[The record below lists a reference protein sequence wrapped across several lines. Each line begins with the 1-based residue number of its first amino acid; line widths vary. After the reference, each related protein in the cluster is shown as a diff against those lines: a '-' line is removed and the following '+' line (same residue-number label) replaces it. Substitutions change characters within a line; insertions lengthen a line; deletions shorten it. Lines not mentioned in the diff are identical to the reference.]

1 MTDDPDAALVLEC
14 RAGDRR
20 AFDRLLARYQRP
32 IFNAA
37 YRILNHR
44 EDATDVTQTAFLR
57 AYEHFD
63 RYDPGQRFF
72 SWIYRI
78 AVNEAL
84 DVSNGR
90 RRTESVP
97 EAGSASE
104 LASDRPGPER
114 VAQDEQS
121 DTDLQA
127 ALMELPVDY
136 RTLIVLKH
144 VQDCSYEEIGAILEC
159 PLKTVKSRLFTA
171 RQALRE
177 VLLKRG
183 WA

>member
-1 MTDDPDAALVLEC
+1 MTDDPDAALVFEC
-14 RAGDRR
+14 RAGNRQ
-20 AFDRLLARYQRP
+20 AFGQLLARYQRP

-57 AYEHFD
+57 AYEHIERFD
-63 RYDPGQRFF
+63 PNQRFF

-84 DVSNGR
+84 DMVGSR
-90 RRTESVP
+90 RRQEPMLDDLESDG
-97 EAGSASE
+97 AGPH
-104 LASDRPGPER
+104 D
-114 VAQDEQS
+114 VAVNGQLDAGMQG
-121 DTDLQA
+121 
-127 ALMELPVDY
+127 ALMAIKADY

-144 VQDCSYEEIGAILEC
+144 VQDCSYEEIAAILEC
-159 PLKTVKSRLFTA
+159 PVKTVKSRLFTA

-177 VLLKRG
+177 VLLQRG
-183 WA
+183 LV

>member
-1 MTDDPDAALVLEC
+1 MTDDPDAALVFEC
-14 RAGDRR
+14 RAGNRQ
-20 AFDRLLARYQRP
+20 AFEQLLARYQRP

-57 AYEHFD
+57 AYEHLDRFD
-63 RYDPGQRFF
+63 PNQRFF

-84 DVSNGR
+84 DVVNGR
-90 RRTESVP
+90 RRGESGGESLVD
-97 EAGSASE
+97 ELESDSAGPHE
-104 LASDRPGPER
+104 
-114 VAQDEQS
+114 VAVNGQLDAGMQG
-121 DTDLQA
+121 
-127 ALMELPVDY
+127 ALMAIKADY

-144 VQDCSYEEIGAILEC
+144 VQECSYEEIAAILEC
-159 PLKTVKSRLFTA
+159 PVKTVKSRLFTA

-177 VLLKRG
+177 VLLQRG
-183 WA
+183 LV

>member
-1 MTDDPDAALVLEC
+1 MTDDPDAALILEC

-44 EDATDVTQTAFLR
+44 EDATDVTQTVFLR

-84 DVSNGR
+84 DVSTGR
-90 RRTESVP
+90 RRNEPVLD
-97 EAGSASE
+97 E

-114 VAQDEQS
+114 VAQDGQS
-121 DTDLQA
+121 DADLQE
-127 ALMELPVDY
+127 ALMALPVDY

-159 PLKTVKSRLFTA
+159 PVKTVKSRLFTA

-177 VLLKRG
+177 ILLKRG

>member
-1 MTDDPDAALVLEC
+1 MTDDLDAALVLQC

-20 AFDRLLARYQRP
+20 AFDRLLARYERP

-90 RRTESVP
+90 RRNEPVP
-97 EAGSASE
+97 DEI
-104 LASDRPGPER
+104 ASDQPGPER
-114 VAQDEQS
+114 NAQDEQL
-121 DTDLQA
+121 DAGLQD
-127 ALMELPVDY
+127 ALMDLPVDY

-159 PLKTVKSRLFTA
+159 PVKTVKSRLFTA

-177 VLLKRG
+177 VLQKRG

>member
-20 AFDRLLARYQRP
+20 AFDRLLARYERP

-44 EDATDVTQTAFLR
+44 EDATDVTQTTFLR

-63 RYDPGQRFF
+63 RYDSGQRFF

-90 RRTESVP
+90 RRNEPVP
-97 EAGSASE
+97 GPDSPREIASE
-104 LASDRPGPER
+104 RPGPER
-114 VAQDEQS
+114 VAQDDQLE
-121 DTDLQA
+121 DGLQD
-127 ALMELPVDY
+127 ALMALPADY

-159 PLKTVKSRLFTA
+159 PVKTVKSRLFTA

-177 VLLKRG
+177 ILLKRG

>member
-1 MTDDPDAALVLEC
+1 MTDDPDAALVIEC
-14 RAGDRR
+14 RAGNRQ
-20 AFDRLLARYQRP
+20 AFGQLLARYQRP

-57 AYEHFD
+57 AYEHLDRFD
-63 RYDPGQRFF
+63 PNQRFF

-84 DVSNGR
+84 DVVNGR
-90 RRTESVP
+90 RRAEPVADELESDS
-97 EAGSASE
+97 AGPH
-104 LASDRPGPER
+104 D
-114 VAQDEQS
+114 VAVNGQLDAGM
-121 DTDLQA
+121 QA
-127 ALMELPVDY
+127 ALMAIKADY

-144 VQDCSYEEIGAILEC
+144 VQECSYEEIAAILEC
-159 PLKTVKSRLFTA
+159 PVKTVKSRLFTA

-177 VLLKRG
+177 VLLQRG
-183 WA
+183 LV